1 MNPIISNSSLHKLHP
16 IMKGILCI
24 AYIILFSFFCK
35 TWLVAFNLNV
45 FIILFCFYIKEDALS
60 LLASIKKIWLLLLAV
75 GIFQGFIGKTFDIWG
90 SLSAIFRLMGVF
102 LTANLYTR
110 ISPQNELLYFWEI
123 CFKPFNLFRFSSN
136 EMALMMV
143 IAIRFLPVFMG
154 EIERI
159 KMAQIARG
167 AKLTSNSIVSVFNFM
182 PLLVPVLNQAIM
194 RSNELA
200 DAMEVRGYV
209 PGRIRGRYKNY
220 KFSGYDFVG
229 LIILAATIYLLTF
242 R

>member
-1 MNPIISNSSLHKLHP
+1 MNPIINNSSLHKLHP

-60 LLASIKKIWLLLLAV
+60 LLASIKKIWLLLFAV

-209 PGRIRGRYKNY
+209 PGRTRGRYKNY

>member
-1 MNPIISNSSLHKLHP
+1 MNLVINNSSLHKLNP
-16 IMKGILCI
+16 IVKGILCI
-24 AYIILFSFFCK
+24 AYILLFSFFCK
-35 TWLVAFNLNV
+35 TWLVAFNLNI
-45 FIILFCFYIKEDALS
+45 FIILLCFYLKEDAVGLI
-60 LLASIKKIWLLLLAV
+60 ASVRKIWLLLLAV
-75 GIFQGFIGKTFDIWG
+75 GLFQGFIGKSFDVWG

-143 IAIRFLPVFMG
+143 IAIRFLPVFMS

-167 AKLTSNSIVSVFNFM
+167 AKLKSNAIISALNFM
-182 PLLVPVLNQAIM
+182 PLLIPVLNQAIM
-194 RSNELA
+194 RSVELA

-209 PGRIRGRYKNY
+209 PGRPRGKYKAY
-220 KFSGYDFVG
+220 KFTGYDFVA
-229 LIILAATIYLLTF
+229 ILVLAVTIFLLTF
-242 R
+242 K

>member
-16 IMKGILCI
+16 TMKGILCI

>member
-1 MNPIISNSSLHKLHP
+1 MNQVINNSSLHKLNP
-16 IMKGILCI
+16 IVKGILCI
-24 AYIILFSFFCK
+24 AYILLFSFFCK

-45 FIILFCFYIKEDALS
+45 FIILLCFYLKEDAVGLI
-60 LLASIKKIWLLLLAV
+60 ASVRKIWLLLLAV
-75 GIFQGFIGKTFDIWG
+75 GLFQGFIGKSFDIWG

-123 CFKPFNLFRFSSN
+123 CFKPFNLFGFSSN

-167 AKLTSNSIVSVFNFM
+167 AKLKSNAIISAINFM
-182 PLLVPVLNQAIM
+182 PLLIPVLNQAIM

-209 PGRIRGRYKNY
+209 PGRPRGKYKAY
-220 KFSGYDFVG
+220 KFTGYDFVS
-229 LIILAATIYLLTF
+229 IIVLAATIFLLTF
-242 R
+242 K